1 MDRLLT
7 KVLRRTEV
15 SGSAAFRDAVWNVLE
30 EEWFTWDNLIIH
42 TYSMIPKKNLHFVST
57 TPLTFPVLADLLAQD
72 RLFLNWPSSSLWPGC
87 EAFTE
92 CLLGVS
98 GLELPFDRPE
108 TETDIDIDI
117 EVDADTEVEMEAKL
131 PALSQSLD
139 LLFPFTFVLGL
150 IGHLKAAAASASL
163 DVPVNVDT
171 GLVFVEAKVCVS
183 KLVKLLNEAA
193 ELSWPWIGTLDWH
206 APALERFE
214 APGRSVVSTLLL
226 ARVWFVPRRRPS
238 LMWRSDWDDFLVLED
253 NGFTQPPSS
262 SGKRRNTYS

>member
-1 MDRLLT
+1 MKR
-7 KVLRRTEV
+7 
-15 SGSAAFRDAVWNVLE
+15 N
-30 EEWFTWDNLIIH
+30 
-42 TYSMIPKKNLHFVST
+42 FVST

-117 EVDADTEVEMEAKL
+117 EVDAETEVEMEAKL

-139 LLFPFTFVLGL
+139 DLLFPFTFALGL
-150 IGHLKAAAASASL
+150 IGHLRAAAASASL

-171 GLVFVEAKVCVS
+171 GLVFVEANVCVS

-206 APALERFE
+206 APALERLE
-214 APGRSVVSTLLL
+214 PPGRSVVSTLLL
-226 ARVWFVPRRRPS
+226 ARA
-238 LMWRSDWDDFLVLED
+238 
-253 NGFTQPPSS
+253 
-262 SGKRRNTYS
+262 